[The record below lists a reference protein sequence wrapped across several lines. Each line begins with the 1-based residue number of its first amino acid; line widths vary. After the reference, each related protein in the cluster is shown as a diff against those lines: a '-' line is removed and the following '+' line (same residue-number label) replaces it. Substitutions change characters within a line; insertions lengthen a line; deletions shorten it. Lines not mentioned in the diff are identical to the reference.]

1 VNVAEI
7 RLQGRAAAPG
17 LYFGPAVVV
26 ASLVSAKRVP
36 GNPVEELAALTLA
49 IGQARD
55 EVAALVARSAGEAAR
70 IMEIQVALLE
80 DDALSEEAR
89 AAIARGTAADAA
101 WSDALANEIAAYDTA
116 EDEYF
121 RARAADLTDIRDRVL
136 RRLSGAP
143 PIPVLAPGAVIVAR
157 DLPPSVFLAID
168 WSRGGGIVLGDGSPT
183 SHVAMLAR
191 SRDVPMVVGIG
202 RHWESLTGSIV
213 VDGYQGV
220 AIANPVVTT
229 LAEVERRRATA
240 SHADDAARARAS
252 EPADTV
258 DGTRIAVMINVAD
271 PAELASVD
279 PAWCDGI
286 GLVRTEFLLAGTTLR
301 DEERQLALYRQLI
314 EWAAGRPVTIR
325 TLDAGGDKP
334 IPGYTV
340 DGESNP
346 FLGMR
351 GIRLSLRHPDV
362 FGVQLR
368 AMARAA
374 MLGPLKVMLP
384 MVTTPADLGA
394 ARRLLDEAVAALHA
408 RGVAAKA
415 PPLGIM
421 VEVPGT
427 AIAIDQFDAA
437 FFSIGSNDLVQY
449 VTAASRD
456 GAEMAEYAQLSHPGV
471 LRLIANVAAYGIA
484 AGREVSLC
492 GDAAAD
498 PRSIPALL
506 EAGVRV
512 VSVAPSAIART
523 KAAIRGVR
531 LDPGANTGRPQSV
544 RRSVAS

>member
-1 VNVAEI
+1 VSVAEL

-17 LYFGPAVVV
+17 LYVGPAVVLS
-26 ASLVSAKRVP
+26 SLVSAKRVA
-36 GNPVEELAALTLA
+36 GNPAEELAALTLA
-49 IGQARD
+49 IAQARD
-55 EVAALVARSAGEAAR
+55 EVAALVAGSVGEAAR

-89 AAIARGTAADAA
+89 AAIARGIAADAA
-101 WSDALANEIAAYDTA
+101 WTDAMAVEIAAYESA
-116 EDEYF
+116 QDEYF
-121 RARAADLTDIRDRVL
+121 RARAADLADIRDRVL

-143 PIPVLAPGAVIVAR
+143 PIPVVAPGAVIVAR

-168 WSRGGGIVLGDGSPT
+168 WSSGGGIVLGDGSPT

-191 SRDVPMVVGIG
+191 SRDVAMVVGIG
-202 RHWESLTGSIV
+202 RQWESLTSSIV
-213 VDGYQGV
+213 VDGYQGL
-220 AIANPVVTT
+220 AIANPLATT
-229 LAEVERRRATA
+229 LAQVERCKATE
-240 SHADDAARARAS
+240 SHADLAARARAS
-252 EPADTV
+252 EPANTS

-286 GLVRTEFLLAGTTLR
+286 GLVRTEFLLAGKTLR
-301 DEERQLALYRQLI
+301 DEERQLDLYRQLI
-314 EWAAGRPVTIR
+314 EWAGGRPVTIR

-351 GIRLSLRHPDV
+351 GIRLSLRHPEV
-362 FGVQLR
+362 FRIQLR
-368 AMARAA
+368 ALARAA
-374 MLGPLKVMLP
+374 MLGQLKVMLP
-384 MVTTPADLGA
+384 MVTTPTDLSA
-394 ARRLLDEAVAALHA
+394 ARCLLDEAVATLHA

-415 PPLGIM
+415 PSLGIM

-456 GAEMAEYAQLSHPGV
+456 GADVAEYAQLSHPGV
-471 LRLIANVAAYGIA
+471 LRLIANVAAFGTA
-484 AGREVSLC
+484 TGHEVSLC

-523 KAAIRGVR
+523 KAAIREVR
-531 LDPGANTGRPQSV
+531 LDPGANAGRPQSA
-544 RRSVAS
+544 RRSFAS

>member
-1 VNVAEI
+1 
-7 RLQGRAAAPG
+7 
-17 LYFGPAVVV
+17 
-26 ASLVSAKRVP
+26 
-36 GNPVEELAALTLA
+36 
-49 IGQARD
+49 
-55 EVAALVARSAGEAAR
+55 
-70 IMEIQVALLE
+70 
-80 DDALSEEAR
+80 
-89 AAIARGTAADAA
+89 
-101 WSDALANEIAAYDTA
+101 
-116 EDEYF
+116 
-121 RARAADLTDIRDRVL
+121 
-136 RRLSGAP
+136 
-143 PIPVLAPGAVIVAR
+143 
-157 DLPPSVFLAID
+157 
-168 WSRGGGIVLGDGSPT
+168 
-183 SHVAMLAR
+183 
-191 SRDVPMVVGIG
+191 
-202 RHWESLTGSIV
+202 
-213 VDGYQGV
+213 
-220 AIANPVVTT
+220 
-229 LAEVERRRATA
+229 
-240 SHADDAARARAS
+240 
-252 EPADTV
+252 
-258 DGTRIAVMINVAD
+258 
-271 PAELASVD
+271 
-279 PAWCDGI
+279 
-286 GLVRTEFLLAGTTLR
+286 
-301 DEERQLALYRQLI
+301 
-314 EWAAGRPVTIR
+314 VTIR

-351 GIRLSLRHPDV
+351 GIRLSLLHPDV
-362 FGVQLR
+362 FRIQLR
-368 AMARAA
+368 ALARAA
-374 MLGPLKVMLP
+374 VLGPLKIMLP

-456 GAEMAEYAQLSHPGV
+456 GADVAEYAQLSHPGV
-471 LRLIANVAAYGIA
+471 LRLIANVAAFGIA

-523 KAAIRGVR
+523 KAAIREAR
-531 LDPGANTGRPQSV
+531 LDPGASTGRPQSV

>member
-1 VNVAEI
+1 MSEL

-17 LYFGPAVVV
+17 LYVGPAVVLS
-26 ASLVSAKRVP
+26 SLVSVKRVA
-36 GNPVEELAALTLA
+36 GNPAEEQADLTSA
-49 IGQARD
+49 IVQARD
-55 EVAALVARSAGEAAR
+55 EVAALVAGSGGEAAR

-89 AAIARGTAADAA
+89 AAIVRGTAADAA
-101 WSDALANEIAAYDTA
+101 WTDAMAVEIAAYELA
-116 EDEYF
+116 QDEYF
-121 RARAADLTDIRDRVL
+121 RARAADLADIRDRVL

-143 PIPVLAPGAVIVAR
+143 PIPTVAPGAVIVAR

-191 SRDVPMVVGIG
+191 SRDIPMVVGTG
-202 RHWESLTGSIV
+202 RQWESLAGSIV

-220 AIANPVVTT
+220 AIADPLATT
-229 LAEVERRRATA
+229 LAQVERRKATE
-240 SHADDAARARAS
+240 SHADVAARARAA
-252 EPADTV
+252 EPASTS

-286 GLVRTEFLLAGTTLR
+286 GLVRTEFLLAGKTLR
-301 DEERQLALYRQLI
+301 DEERQFALYRQLI

-351 GIRLSLRHPDV
+351 GIRLSLRHPEV
-362 FGVQLR
+362 FRIQLR
-368 AMARAA
+368 ALARAA
-374 MLGPLKVMLP
+374 ALGPLKVMLP
-384 MVTTPADLGA
+384 MVTIPADLGA
-394 ARRLLDEAVAALHA
+394 ARRLLEEVVAALHA

-415 PPLGIM
+415 PSLGIM

-456 GAEMAEYAQLSHPGV
+456 GADVAEYAQLSHPGV
-471 LRLIANVAAYGIA
+471 LRLIANVAAFGA
-484 AGREVSLC
+484 ATGHDVSLC

-506 EAGVRV
+506 EAGVRM
-512 VSVAPSAIART
+512 VSVAPSAIARI
-523 KAAIRGVR
+523 KAAIREVR
-531 LDPGANTGRPQSV
+531 LDPGTSAGRPQSA
-544 RRSVAS
+544 RRSFVS

>member
-1 VNVAEI
+1 VSVAEI
-7 RLQGRAAAPG
+7 QLQGRAAAPG
-17 LYFGPAVVV
+17 LYVGPAVVV

-36 GNPVEELAALTLA
+36 GNPAEELATLTLA

-55 EVAALVARSAGEAAR
+55 EVAALVAGSAGEAVR
-70 IMEIQVALLE
+70 IMEFQVALLD

-101 WSDALANEIAAYDTA
+101 WSDAMAVEIAAYDSA

-121 RARAADLTDIRDRVL
+121 RARAADLADIRDRVL

-143 PIPVLAPGAVIVAR
+143 PMPVVAPGAVIVAR

-168 WSRGGGIVLGDGSPT
+168 WSRGGGIVLGGGSPT

-202 RHWESLTGSIV
+202 RQWESLTGSIV
-213 VDGYQGV
+213 VDGYQGQ
-220 AIANPVVTT
+220 AIADPLATT
-229 LAEVERRRATA
+229 LAQIDRRKANE
-240 SHADDAARARAS
+240 SHADVAARARAS
-252 EPADTV
+252 EPANTC

-271 PAELASVD
+271 PAELASID

-286 GLVRTEFLLAGTTLR
+286 GLVRTEFLLAGKTLQ
-301 DEERQLALYRQLI
+301 DEKRQFALYRQLI

-351 GIRLSLRHPDV
+351 GVRLSLRHPDV
-362 FGVQLR
+362 FRIQLR
-368 AMARAA
+368 ALARAA
-374 MLGPLKVMLP
+374 ALGPLKIMLP
-384 MVTTPADLGA
+384 MVTTPAEVDA
-394 ARRLLDEAVAALHA
+394 ARRLLDDSVAALRA
-408 RGVAAKA
+408 QGVPAQA
-415 PPLGIM
+415 PLLGIM

-427 AIAIDQFDAA
+427 AIAIDQFNAA

-456 GAEMAEYAQLSHPGV
+456 GAEVAEYAQLSHPGV
-471 LRLIANVAAYGIA
+471 LRLIANVTAFGAAS
-484 AGREVSLC
+484 GREVSLC
-492 GDAAAD
+492 GDAGAD

-506 EAGVRV
+506 SAGVRA

-523 KAAIRGVR
+523 KAAIREAR
-531 LDPGANTGRPQSV
+531 LDPSTGRPQSA
-544 RRSVAS
+544 RRSVAL

>member
-1 VNVAEI
+1 MAEI

-17 LYFGPAVVV
+17 LYVGPAVMLS
-26 ASLVSAKRVP
+26 SLVSAKRVA
-36 GNPVEELAALTLA
+36 GNPAEELATLTLA

-55 EVAALVARSAGEAAR
+55 EVAALVAGSVGEAAR
-70 IMEIQVALLE
+70 IMEIQVALLD

-101 WSDALANEIAAYDTA
+101 WSDAMAIEIATYESA

-121 RARAADLTDIRDRVL
+121 RARAADLVDIRDRVL
-136 RRLSGAP
+136 RRLAGAP
-143 PIPVLAPGAVIVAR
+143 PIPVVAPGAVIVAR

-168 WSRGGGIVLGDGSPT
+168 WSSGGGIVLGDGSPT

-191 SRDVPMVVGIG
+191 SRDVAMVVGIG
-202 RHWESLTGSIV
+202 RRWESLTGSVV
-213 VDGYQGV
+213 VDGYQGL
-220 AIANPVVTT
+220 AIVDPSATT
-229 LAEVERRRATA
+229 LAQVERRKETE
-240 SHADDAARARAS
+240 SHAEIAARARAA
-252 EPADTV
+252 EPANTG

-301 DEERQLALYRQLI
+301 DEERQFALYRQLI

-362 FGVQLR
+362 FRIQLR
-368 AMARAA
+368 ALGRAA
-374 MLGPLKVMLP
+374 ALGPLKVMLP

-456 GAEMAEYAQLSHPGV
+456 GADVAEYAQLSHPGV
-471 LRLIANVAAYGIA
+471 LRLIANVAAFGLA
-484 AGREVSLC
+484 TGREVSLC

-523 KAAIRGVR
+523 KSAIREAR
-531 LDPGANTGRPQSV
+531 LDPGASAGRPQSA